1 MFIIFSGVSGSGK
14 NTVMNELLKKRKNL
28 FILEQSSATTR
39 EKRESDAIYN
49 TYKYMTKD
57 EFEKGISE
65 GEFFE
70 FEEVHGCYYGVLNEA
85 LNRVIDN
92 PQNDYM
98 RDIDVKGN
106 IKLRNYLK
114 DKCGVLSIF
123 LDAPDDV
130 IYDRLIKR
138 GESEERARIRLS
150 RGGLEREYKDQF
162 DVCIENL
169 DLNDT
174 VNKICGFLDAHRT
187 GR

>member
-14 NTVMNELLKKRKNL
+14 NTVMNELLKARKNI

-39 EKRESDAIYN
+39 EKRESDAVYN
-49 TYKYMTKD
+49 TYKYLTK
-57 EFEKGISE
+57 EQFEEGIKN
-65 GEFFE
+65 GDFFE

-85 LNRVIDN
+85 LQRVIDN

-106 IKLRNYLK
+106 IKLKNYLK
-114 DKCGVLSIF
+114 EKCGVLSIF

-138 GESEERARIRLS
+138 GESEERARVRLS
-150 RGGLEREYKDQF
+150 RGEMERAYKDQF
-162 DVCIENL
+162 DVVIENINL
-169 DLNDT
+169 DET
-174 VNKICGFLDAHRT
+174 VNKICEFLDRKK
-187 GR
+187 

>member
-14 NTVMNELLKKRKNL
+14 NTTMNELLKRRNNI

-39 EKRESDAIYN
+39 EKRDTDKEYN
-49 TYKYMTKD
+49 TYKYMTKE
-57 EFEKGISE
+57 EFEKGIKK
-65 GEFFE
+65 GDFFE
-70 FEEVHGCYYGVLNEA
+70 YEEVHGCYYGVLNDA
-85 LNRVIDN
+85 LQRVIDN

-106 IKLRNYLK
+106 IKLRDYLK

-130 IYDRLIKR
+130 LYERLIKR

-150 RGGLEREYKDQF
+150 RGAMERQYKDQF
-162 DVCIENL
+162 DVVIENL
-169 DLNDT
+169 DLEKT
-174 VNKICGFLDAHRT
+174 VNTICDFLEEHRAEK
-187 GR
+187 